1 MFCGILNPALSS
13 HWVVSK
19 VQLRVETK
27 DIVKY
32 TGQRSVCIQVN
43 GKKGGKGVKASKK
56 RADGIHGGSRWKP
69 RWIFFLSVYLLG
81 L

>member
-43 GKKGGKGVKASKK
+43 GKKGGKGVKASIKTS
-56 RADGIHGGSRWKP
+56 GWHTRWVEMETP
-69 RWIFFLSVYLLG
+69 MDFFSLSLPS
-81 L
+81 

>member
-43 GKKGGKGVKASKK
+43 GRKGGKGVKTSKNE
-56 RADGIHGGSRWKP
+56 RMAYTVGRDGNPDGF
-69 RWIFFLSVYLLG
+69 FFLSVYLLG